1 MARYNRVAPVGTT
14 TGAGAF
20 VTPDAGQFTT
30 LGGTSGYTVTLA
42 NPTVA
47 IGQQQTF
54 FNSTSGNVT
63 LATPSGTIAGPGFTT
78 ASSVVIPTRATYTMT
93 SDGVGYI
100 ISNNEGGPQIATTL
114 TASGTITAQA
124 AVTMTATDFNVTLSP
139 AGTGNVTI
147 SPSGTGTVTMSPNT
161 AGSINNVNIGAS
173 TRGTGA
179 FTSLAANAAV
189 TMTGGTDASSSTVG
203 GVLTVTGGIAASGKI
218 YSGGGFNGALTGNV
232 TGNVSGSSG
241 STTGN
246 AGTASAVA
254 TTGAVTTSGTYYPM
268 FVASNGSSNQAGNT
282 ATAFTFNPGNGTL
295 TATIVTASS
304 DARLKENV
312 KPITGALALVNKLE
326 GVLFN
331 RIGQTHEEIGVI
343 AQQVEAVVPQ
353 LVFTDEE
360 GMKSV
365 AYANTVALL
374 IEAIKEQQVQIEELK
389 KKVG

>member
-1 MARYNRVAPVGTT
+1 MARYNSIAPVGTT
-14 TGAGAF
+14 TGAGSF
-20 VTPDAGQFTT
+20 VTPDAGRFTT

-42 NPTVA
+42 NPA
-47 IGQQQTF
+47 IAVGLQQTF
-54 FNSTSGNVT
+54 FNSTSGNIT

-114 TASGTITAQA
+114 TTSGTLTAQA

-161 AGSINNVNIGAS
+161 AGNINNVNVGAS

-179 FTSLAANAAV
+179 FTSLAANAQV
-189 TMTGGTDASSSTVG
+189 TFSAGTASSTTGNGTV
-203 GVLTVTGGIAASGKI
+203 VVTGGMGVSGTINASAFAGP
-218 YSGGGFNGALTGNV
+218 LTGNV
-232 TGNVSGSSG
+232 TGNVTGSSG
-241 STTGN
+241 SCTGTSVN
-246 AGTASAVA
+246 ATNIA
-254 TTGAVTTSGTYYPM
+254 TTGAVSAAGTYFPV
-268 FVASNGSSNQAGNT
+268 FVASNGSSNQGAQT
-282 ATAFTFNPGNGTL
+282 TSAFNFNPSNGTL

-331 RIGQTHEEIGVI
+331 RIGQTREEIGVI